1 MLSWDGSYL
10 SVSVVKVLAGAVLL
24 VGAVIVGM
32 TVSGF
37 MPKQLPK
44 PTQPL
49 AEQSEHRASEA
60 SGQTPFARYSVTTEA
75 GESLALAQGEY
86 LVAMLSMSCEHC
98 MASVPQLNE
107 YVGLFPEIPV
117 VALCWEPSEG
127 SMAEFVSMSGPL
139 FPMHS
144 LGDNFIEF
152 AELIGSAPP
161 RLSFV
166 RDGIA
171 VQSWDDSMPDLETL
185 LAAVAST
192 PTS

>member
-1 MLSWDGSYL
+1 MALLG
-10 SVSVVKVLAGAVLL
+10 GAVVTGL
-24 VGAVIVGM
+24 VLY
-32 TVSGF
+32 GF
-37 MPKQLPK
+37 MA
-44 PTQPL
+44 TDFAGSDPL
-49 AEQSEHRASEA
+49 TTEQSVLPTSDADEE
-60 SGQTPFARYSVTTEA
+60 GPFSRYTVLTDA
-75 GESLALAQGEY
+75 GETLSLAQGEY

-98 MASVPQLNE
+98 MESVAQLNE
-107 YVGLFPEIPV
+107 YVGLFPQIPV

-127 SMAEFVSMSGPL
+127 AMAEFVSMSGPL